1 MYSMFLVIHDMPL
14 SPEKQKIDMDL
25 VRLQMMLAVV
35 DGRITLHPAN
45 DDVKSIVFESEDNME
60 RSLAK
65 EF

>member
-14 SPEKQKIDMDL
+14 YQKIDMDL

-35 DGRITLHPAN
+35 DGRISLHPAN
-45 DDVKSIVFESEDNME
+45 DHVKSIVFESEDNME